1 MARHFCRVS
10 KTKKLRQKLIN
21 FRKTQKRASHT
32 RRINKAKKYVR
43 NFSNYELNDA
53 ETFAL
58 SKGIKF
64 IINPPLKHARR
75 QLINDFDEFS
85 RKLRCAFLYDTG
97 EPYQKHPFYM
107 NSGFNPKTNCNAIE
121 NYIFATRNE
130 LSNICIKRN
139 RPNITNKEKQALYDL
154 SNNQNIIIK
163 KADKNSTICILNA
176 TNYINEG
183 LRQLNNDIFYQE
195 LNEHHM
201 DVINKSTEGMINSL
215 HDNNFID
222 DITFKFLKSNI
233 NSDRIGQFFMLPKIH
248 KLTIDTLQDIENN
261 AQLRNNLIIP
271 GRPIV
276 SLKNTHLQNI
286 GKFIDYF
293 LKPLVQKQYT
303 YIRDTKHFI
312 NIIESTKLQNNTYL
326 VTFDAKN
333 MYTCLEFEE
342 IKTAAFNALSDAT
355 RADYTIPLPP
365 VNELMALLELVLN
378 NNIFT
383 FNNKT
388 YRQKVGVPM
397 GGAASAE
404 LADLRMYEIFE
415 GILRNFNNRN
425 CIKLCRR
432 FRDDGFLVMQTSLE
446 EIHRFFEI
454 ANQTH
459 PHLKFTYEISEESI
473 TFLDVTVYKGQRFQS
488 EHVLDII
495 TFIKPT
501 ETFQYLDRNSA
512 HPQTVFKGFIKG
524 EIIRYIRNTSDQ
536 SNLLKLIQQFKRHL
550 LDRNYPSDEI
560 DTAIHEALCL
570 NREDLLR
577 DKNRD
582 KPKAHV
588 FVTKFNPAIKQLKRK
603 LTKHWHLL
611 QENNDNAS
619 IFNQKPIVAYKRH
632 KNLQEIINRKN

>member
-1 MARHFCRVS
+1 MARRFCKIA
-10 KTKKLRQKLIN
+10 KTMKVRNKLCS
-21 FRKTQKRASHT
+21 FRKIQKRTSYFSKLNRA
-32 RRINKAKKYVR
+32 RKYVR
-43 NFSNYELNDA
+43 NLSNYELSDA

-85 RKLRCAFLYDTG
+85 RKLRCAYLYDTG
-97 EPYQKHPFYM
+97 EPYHKHPFYI

-130 LSNICIKRN
+130 LSNISIKN
-139 RPNITNKEKQALYDL
+139 NHPNITREEKQSLHNL
-154 SNNQNIIIK
+154 RNNMDIIIT
-163 KADKNSTICILNA
+163 KADKNSTICVLNA

-183 LRQLNNDIFYQE
+183 LRQLNNDVFYQE

-201 DVINKSTEGMINSL
+201 GTINKSTEEIINSL
-215 HDNNFID
+215 HNNSFID
-222 DITFKFLKSNI
+222 DTTYKFLKSNI
-233 NSDRIGQFFMLPKIH
+233 NNDKIGHFFMLPKIH
-248 KLTIDTLQDIENN
+248 KLTIDTLQEIETN
-261 AQLRNNLIIP
+261 AQLQNNLIIP

-312 NIIESTKLQNNTYL
+312 NIIENTKFHNNIYL

-333 MYTCLEFEE
+333 MYTCLEFNE
-342 IKTAAFNALSDAT
+342 IKTAAFNALSGMT
-355 RADYTIPLPP
+355 QSDYVIPLPP
-365 VNELMALLELVLN
+365 VTELMTLLELVLN

-383 FNNKT
+383 FNNKI

-415 GILRNFNNRN
+415 NILHNFDNRN

-454 ANQTH
+454 ANQAH
-459 PHLKFTYEISEESI
+459 QHLKFTYEISEQSI

-488 EHVLDII
+488 ENILDIN

-501 ETFQYLDRNSA
+501 ETFQYLDRSSA
-512 HPQTVFKGFIKG
+512 HPPTVFKGFIKG
-524 EIIRYIRNTSDQ
+524 EIIRYIRNTSDEA
-536 SNLLKLIQQFKRHL
+536 NLNKIIQQFKGHL
-550 LDRNYPSDEI
+550 LNRNYTSEEI
-560 DTAIHEALCL
+560 DTAIHEALSF
-570 NREDLLR
+570 NREELLGEN
-577 DKNRD
+577 NRN
-582 KPKAHV
+582 KSKAHV
-588 FVTKFNPAIKQLKRK
+588 FITRYNPAVKQLKRK
-603 LTKHWHLL
+603 LIKHWHMLKD
-611 QENNDNAS
+611 NNDTAGL
-619 IFNQKPIVAYKRH
+619 FNNEPIVAYKRH
-632 KNLQEIINRKN
+632 RNLQEITKRKI